1 MAAPIGPFFNFTNTQ
16 RAELANSDVLK
27 GLNTY
32 RNWGPFTSPIQ
43 KIEVDEKPENDKAL
57 PNKSIKSLF
66 NPVYSVGYTQML
78 QVRQNAPLLD
88 TPEMRAEM
96 RRGKDCSIK
105 GLVEASQK
113 NLLGKAIYSYADF
126 MYCKHLGKLS
136 NNYLITLRRFPF
148 PCGDHINYTDP
159 WDDIHQNREPYT
171 EKHNPDIGR
180 LVTWLGTP
188 ENDMSKILNWNVKLN
203 WRDMKGQEENG
214 GQGDDNG
221 GLLST
226 FVNATTNSKYRNQM
240 VKGYAGAS
248 AFKYAKSIGNPFGVF
263 DKGGNPPYSGGMGH
277 DNNKA
282 FGPLNVINR
291 THIRDTGM
299 EFTHEISLVFDY
311 ELRSYDGINGKAA
324 FLDLLGNILA
334 VCYDNGAFWGGAY
347 RGSGASQSN
356 VFANLPIFKLDANSS
371 FSDVVSAVFA
381 SGENIIK
388 GMGGGTGDL
397 LTSAKNIA
405 QNILRGAFSALLGAS
420 LNALGRPQKQGLNS
434 LLSPAPVGP
443 WHLTI
448 GNPWNPIMMIGNLI
462 MTDAQVEQYGPL
474 GLDDFPTGLKV
485 TVKLKHGKD
494 RDSTQIEHMFMQGEN
509 RIYTPVDSEVIK
521 MYEAADSVIAKRT
534 MNFNQK
540 KIEAMEAYDKWM
552 ETPDGAYPELYE
564 RDAGT
569 AVNMA
574 DFVEKKFIYNEEGFI
589 EGEEVSFDDEG
600 YNKALLD
607 SQKQILMEKLS
618 DRFFEWFG
626 TNDTE
631 VITVIAKE
639 AAFGS
644 KKSGTNATGQTR
656 G

>member
-1 MAAPIGPFFNFTNTQ
+1 
-16 RAELANSDVLK
+16 
-27 GLNTY
+27 
-32 RNWGPFTSPIQ
+32 
-43 KIEVDEKPENDKAL
+43 
-57 PNKSIKSLF
+57 
-66 NPVYSVGYTQML
+66 
-78 QVRQNAPLLD
+78 
-88 TPEMRAEM
+88 
-96 RRGKDCSIK
+96 
-105 GLVEASQK
+105 
-113 NLLGKAIYSYADF
+113 
-126 MYCKHLGKLS
+126 
-136 NNYLITLRRFPF
+136 
-148 PCGDHINYTDP
+148 
-159 WDDIHQNREPYT
+159 
-171 EKHNPDIGR
+171 
-180 LVTWLGTP
+180 
-188 ENDMSKILNWNVKLN
+188 
-203 WRDMKGQEENG
+203 
-214 GQGDDNG
+214 
-221 GLLST
+221 
-226 FVNATTNSKYRNQM
+226 
-240 VKGYAGAS
+240 
-248 AFKYAKSIGNPFGVF
+248 
-263 DKGGNPPYSGGMGH
+263 
-277 DNNKA
+277 
-282 FGPLNVINR
+282 
-291 THIRDTGM
+291 
-299 EFTHEISLVFDY
+299 
-311 ELRSYDGINGKAA
+311 
-324 FLDLLGNILA
+324 
-334 VCYDNGAFWGGAY
+334 
-347 RGSGASQSN
+347 
-356 VFANLPIFKLDANSS
+356 
-371 FSDVVSAVFA
+371 
-381 SGENIIK
+381 
-388 GMGGGTGDL
+388 
-397 LTSAKNIA
+397 
-405 QNILRGAFSALLGAS
+405 
-420 LNALGRPQKQGLNS
+420 
-434 LLSPAPVGP
+434 
-443 WHLTI
+443 
-448 GNPWNPIMMIGNLI
+448 MIGNLI